1 MDELL
6 PYDADILLLFTTL
19 LQKTIKLI
27 VFISFLAIKAES
39 DGFCGPPRK
48 HRNGEFGGE
57 PFMAAEGLPPEGL
70 SRNVHEPATTRQ
82 RPLATL
88 EAWIVLESS

>member
-39 DGFCGPPRK
+39 DGF
-48 HRNGEFGGE
+48 
-57 PFMAAEGLPPEGL
+57 
-70 SRNVHEPATTRQ
+70 
-82 RPLATL
+82 
-88 EAWIVLESS
+88 